1 VAEGD
6 AVQQRLPGCG
16 EGGEGLPAVRLDD
29 LVAAGDQAAD
39 RLDGEEVADL
49 GLEAGPAG
57 AAEGTGEAGAVVDPH
72 RVPLA
77 VGVEIAQRLLRTTR
91 LADHTEAAA
100 LAAAHRAGQ
109 SRLARDPA
117 EERLAAGG
125 AGWILGAGTGLE
137 GDDAKIL
144 DLAHADSVRLVTK
157 AETLERESR
166 WALPVA
172 LATLLALVL
181 FVAARF
187 VNEASGEGAAEILR
201 SIDEHSGSV
210 TLSGLMQAAAFAL
223 LAVPLLYLFRAA
235 RARSDQVRSQLVG
248 LVVAAPLFLALTTGL
263 TMLAQQEAAD
273 EFVAGKA
280 KPTLTKQEANE
291 ECVEERRDEGK
302 DFLAEEYEPEKGEDP
317 LRACESRKLE
327 DDAASE
333 ARADASFTPLATGF
347 GLAGALGIIFAFF
360 YTCLWAMR
368 TGLLSRFW
376 GSLGMALGIATLF
389 GMVFFLLA
397 WLIYFALLVIGK
409 LPNGRPP
416 AWEAGEAV
424 PWPTPGERVAAE
436 MEPEDGWDDDEP
448 DPDPGGEK
456 RKRKRRE

>member
-1 VAEGD
+1 M
-6 AVQQRLPGCG
+6 
-16 EGGEGLPAVRLDD
+16 
-29 LVAAGDQAAD
+29 
-39 RLDGEEVADL
+39 
-49 GLEAGPAG
+49 
-57 AAEGTGEAGAVVDPH
+57 
-72 RVPLA
+72 
-77 VGVEIAQRLLRTTR
+77 
-91 LADHTEAAA
+91 
-100 LAAAHRAGQ
+100 
-109 SRLARDPA
+109 
-117 EERLAAGG
+117 
-125 AGWILGAGTGLE
+125 
-137 GDDAKIL
+137 
-144 DLAHADSVRLVTK
+144 TK
-157 AETLERESR
+157 AATLDRESR

-172 LATLLALVL
+172 LATLLALAL

-187 VNEASGEGAAEILR
+187 VNEATGEGAAEILR

-210 TLSGLMQAAAFAL
+210 KLSGLMQAAAFAL

-235 RARSDQVRSQLVG
+235 RARSDGIRSQMIG

-280 KPTLTKQEANE
+280 KPTLTKQEANR
-291 ECVEERRDEGK
+291 ECVDE
-302 DFLAEEYEPEKGEDP
+302 DEKP

-333 ARADASFTPLATGF
+333 ARADASLTPLATGF
-347 GLAGALGIIFAFF
+347 GLAGALGIVFAFF

-409 LPNGRPP
+409 VPGGKPP
-416 AWEAGEAV
+416 AWAAGEAV
-424 PWPTPGERVAAE
+424 PWPTPGERAAAE
-436 MEPEDGWDDDEP
+436 MEPEGGWDDDEP